1 MNFPVVEACG
11 IDGLNETV
19 AAFREEGIDRFAIVL
34 DPETYESCFGADATE
49 ESFAGAL
56 ADAGIYA
63 LHNIDCIDES
73 CLVFL
78 SISVWADPRKRV
90 TKFKYSTGPGGKSVR
105 SDFI

>member
-1 MNFPVVEACG
+1 MNFPVVETCG
-11 IDGLNETV
+11 IDGFNETV
-19 AAFREEGIDRFAIVL
+19 AAFREEGIERFAIVL
-34 DPETYESCFGADATE
+34 DPETYESCFGAGATE

-78 SISVWADPRKRV
+78 SISVWADQ
-90 TKFKYSTGPGGKSVR
+90 TEEHGNA
-105 SDFI
+105 